1 MSASSR
7 RLGPEYYERNPLTEI
22 AELRRRVAALER
34 KLTQGRG
41 WAGSE
46 REAAAITD
54 ATPDA
59 MLPTAADIPRLLLV
73 DAETRFV
80 WQLVVREAE
89 DEADDRELLFL
100 RRVGRLRAD
109 VTLPE
114 EGA

>member
-1 MSASSR
+1 MTAR
-7 RLGPEYYERNPLTEI
+7 RLGSDYYERNPLTEI

-34 KLTQGRG
+34 RQTQGGGALRD
-41 WAGSE
+41 
-46 REAAAITD
+46 AALTD

-59 MLPTAADIPRLLLV
+59 MLPTAADIPRLLLA

-80 WQLVVREAE
+80 WQLVARQAADGREV
-89 DEADDRELLFL
+89 LLL

-114 EGA
+114 AGQ